1 MVLSR
6 REVCVCVCVCS
17 VHSGQNTVMGGGE
30 GERENVEDSLCEAVA
45 ETFLLSGIQ
54 LKTVMTN

>member
-1 MVLSR
+1 VS
-6 REVCVCVCVCS
+6 S